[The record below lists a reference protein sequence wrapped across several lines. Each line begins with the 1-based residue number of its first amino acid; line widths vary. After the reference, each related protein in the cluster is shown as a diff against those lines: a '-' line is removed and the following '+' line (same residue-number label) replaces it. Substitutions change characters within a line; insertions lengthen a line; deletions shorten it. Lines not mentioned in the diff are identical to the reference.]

1 MVITGVSLG
10 GFVIADREAARNKS
24 RTFADLGRFA
34 GGFSGLIVWISA
46 DFERSIGC
54 NLRCSLRRYSFMAS
68 VPLFK
73 MYSDGYVKGFPDI
86 RRFLSVGTKPE
97 ERVI

>member
-1 MVITGVSLG
+1 MG
-10 GFVIADREAARNKS
+10 GFVIADLEAARNKS
-24 RTFADLGRFA
+24 RTFADLGRFV

-54 NLRCSLRRYSFMAS
+54 NLRCSFRRYSLTAT
-68 VPLFK
+68 VPLSK

-86 RRFLSVGTKPE
+86 RRFLSVGTKPKQQ
-97 ERVI
+97 I